1 MVRNQTAL
9 GEEMAGSQFPME
21 PIQNQAQE
29 PEKLGSPEQQ
39 VAGEQQSPPEQP
51 ESPQK
56 PVGNPQGPKEQAA
69 AASPTRT
76 RDPPGEKT
84 VSLRPAFLRVPQPSL
99 GYGSFRCR
107 GSASSEQLQGRGD
120 REGTLALVPVPVPA
134 EAQPREGET
143 STPGAV
149 REPGEAGSGAWA
161 PVELQVDVR
170 VKPVGA
176 AVSGLSPSPVPTTRF
191 FSVSVPD
198 SPAFSR
204 HSSFSRSVVPRTPSP
219 GSTWGGSPHPL
230 AGWADQYREQEG
242 RVSPGPVRL
251 GESPSGL
258 PRCRCR
264 ELGLEDKEWEKLLP
278 GCGADG
284 DKLHQVITRIGLPA
298 YMKSLRWA
306 LAVLAVLLAVAV
318 VTIVALASREGAKCR
333 PCPEGWVWS
342 EEHCYYLS
350 LEAQSWENSKAFCS
364 ARQASLP
371 VLSHTQDFLSRYQT
385 HRLYWVGLHRGS
397 EGWHWI
403 NGAPLP
409 PQLLPEEDEDSLQNQ
424 NCGGLGEGK
433 LKALECASSRP
444 WICVR
449 EAK

>member
-9 GEEMAGSQFPME
+9 GEEMAGSQFPVE
-21 PIQNQAQE
+21 LIQNQAQE

-39 VAGEQQSPPEQP
+39 VPREQQSPPEQP
-51 ESPQK
+51 ETQEK
-56 PVGNPQGPKEQAA
+56 PVGNPQGPKEPTA

-120 REGTLALVPVPVPA
+120 REGTLALVPVPAPA

-143 STPGAV
+143 STPGAL

-191 FSVSVPD
+191 FSVPVPD

-204 HSSFSRSVVPRTPSP
+204 HSSFSRSGVPRTPSP

-230 AGWADQYREQEG
+230 AGWADRYREQEG
-242 RVSPGPVRL
+242 RASPGPVRF

-284 DKLHQVITRIGLPA
+284 DKLHQAITRI
-298 YMKSLRWA
+298 
-306 LAVLAVLLAVAV
+306 
-318 VTIVALASREGAKCR
+318 GAKCR

-350 LEAQSWENSKAFCS
+350 LEVQSWEDSKAFCS
-364 ARQASLP
+364 AHQASLP

-385 HRLYWVGLHRGS
+385 RRLYWVGLHRGS

-403 NGAPLP
+403 NGAPLA

-424 NCGGLGEGK
+424 NCGGLEEGK

-449 EAK
+449 GTK

>member
-1 MVRNQTAL
+1 MVRNQAAL
-9 GEEMAGSQFPME
+9 GEEMAGAALPME
-21 PIQNQAQE
+21 PLQNQVQE

-39 VAGEQQSPPEQP
+39 VAGEQRPEPPE
-51 ESPQK
+51 K
-56 PVGNPQGPKEQAA
+56 PVGDPQGPKEPAA
-69 AASPTRT
+69 VASLART
-76 RDPPGEKT
+76 RDPSGEKT
-84 VSLRPAFLRVPQPSL
+84 LSLRPTFLRVPQPSL

-120 REGTLALVPVPVPA
+120 REGALALVPVSAPA

-143 STPGAV
+143 STVGAA
-149 REPGEAGSGAWA
+149 REPGEVGSGAWA

-176 AVSGLSPSPVPTTRF
+176 AVSGLSPSPVPATRF

-204 HSSFSRSVVPRTPSP
+204 HSSFSRSGVPRTPSP

-230 AGWADQYREQEG
+230 AGWADRYREQEG
-242 RVSPGPVRL
+242 RASPGPVRS

-284 DKLHQVITRIGLPA
+284 DQLHQVIARIGLPT

-318 VTIVALASREGAKCR
+318 ITIVALASRVGTKCR
-333 PCPEGWVWS
+333 PCPEGWIWS
-342 EEHCYYLS
+342 EEHCYYHS
-350 LEAQSWENSKAFCS
+350 LEVQSWEDSKAFCS
-364 ARQASLP
+364 AQQASLP
-371 VLSHTQDFLSRYQT
+371 VLSQTQDFLSRYPIQ
-385 HRLYWVGLHRGS
+385 RLYWVGLRRGP
-397 EGWHWI
+397 EGWQWI

-409 PQLLPEEDEDSLQNQ
+409 PQLLLNEDEDSPQNQ
-424 NCGGLGEGK
+424 NCGGLEEGK

>member
-1 MVRNQTAL
+1 MVRNQAAL
-9 GEEMAGSQFPME
+9 GEEMAGAALPME
-21 PIQNQAQE
+21 PLQNQVQE

-39 VAGEQQSPPEQP
+39 VAGEQRPEPPE
-51 ESPQK
+51 K
-56 PVGNPQGPKEQAA
+56 PVGDPQGPKEPAA
-69 AASPTRT
+69 VASLART
-76 RDPPGEKT
+76 RDPSGEKT
-84 VSLRPAFLRVPQPSL
+84 LSLRPTFLRVPQPSL

-120 REGTLALVPVPVPA
+120 REGALALVPVSAPA

-143 STPGAV
+143 STVGAA
-149 REPGEAGSGAWA
+149 REPGEVGSGAWA

-176 AVSGLSPSPVPTTRF
+176 AVSGLSPSPVPATRF

-204 HSSFSRSVVPRTPSP
+204 HSSFSRSGVPRTPSP

-230 AGWADQYREQEG
+230 AGWADRYREQEG
-242 RVSPGPVRL
+242 RASPGPVRS

-284 DKLHQVITRIGLPA
+284 DQLHQVIARIGLPT

-318 VTIVALASREGAKCR
+318 ITIVALASRVGFSQCPSWLYC
-333 PCPEGWVWS
+333 PCVHRNKVP
-342 EEHCYYLS
+342 
-350 LEAQSWENSKAFCS
+350 
-364 ARQASLP
+364 
-371 VLSHTQDFLSRYQT
+371 TLSR
-385 HRLYWVGLHRGS
+385 RLDMVRRTLLLSFVGGS
-397 EGWHWI
+397 KLGRQQSFLLSPTSVSPSIEPNTG
-403 NGAPLP
+403 
-409 PQLLPEEDEDSLQNQ
+409 LPEQISDPEIIL
-424 NCGGLGEGK
+424 GG
-433 LKALECASSRP
+433 STSRP
-444 WICVR
+444 
-449 EAK
+449 